1 MKKKELIEL
10 IKSLNLNPNDFTVLS
25 SGALVLRGILE
36 SANDLDI
43 AVTNEGLNELN
54 QKFDLK
60 EKENSW
66 YKVNE
71 KVECIL
77 DDMDGIK
84 EKIGDYYLQEIHN
97 YLEYLENSSREKDK
111 KRIPLVKKYI
121 NQKKI

>member
-60 EKENSW
+60 EKEKSW

-121 NQKKI
+121 NKKKI

>member
-1 MKKKELIEL
+1 LKKKELIEL

-71 KVECIL
+71 KVECVL

>member
-71 KVECIL
+71 KVECVL

>member
-121 NQKKI
+121 NKKKI

>member
-10 IKSLNLNPNDFTVLS
+10 IKSLNLNPNNFTVLS

-77 DDMDGIK
+77 GDMEGIK